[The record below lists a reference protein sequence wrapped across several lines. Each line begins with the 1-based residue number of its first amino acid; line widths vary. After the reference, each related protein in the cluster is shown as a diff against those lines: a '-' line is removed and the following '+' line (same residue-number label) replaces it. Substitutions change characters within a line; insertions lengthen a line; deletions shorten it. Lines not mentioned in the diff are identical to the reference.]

1 MCSGGV
7 WVVSW
12 VAVFKKV
19 ICTCSGLLA
28 SSRASWVSVT
38 ILVGI
43 RFKIRMRSGRICW
56 LWARSRCMTNTFSRL
71 SSSNAGSSFGMISGI
86 MVLLALHYIMYI
98 VKVCT
103 QNCKDFVWM
112 PRNEAARWNGP
123 LWEGAPA
130 AAGGGESLR
139 FSRW

>member
-86 MVLLALHYIMYI
+86 MVLLGVWPYIIIYI
-98 VKVCT
+98 VRVWKR
-103 QNCKDFVWM
+103 NCKDFVLVCSAL
-112 PRNEAARWNGP
+112 PKV
-123 LWEGAPA
+123 
-130 AAGGGESLR
+130 
-139 FSRW
+139 F